1 MSYSY
6 FHNNSKLRYPTDSFT
21 QLRIRFKILLTVYLL
36 LQHMIAE
43 KAFFVFADKIEI
55 SRTLESKKV
64 ERKEKGTN
72 KCLRKHKKSGVTIC
86 SRARCFILYTR

>member
-72 KCLRKHKKSGVTIC
+72 KCLRKHKKKRSYN
-86 SRARCFILYTR
+86 L